1 MAKFQNR
8 QHEAT
13 SAQNRDLGMVE
24 VREEVNIRPA
34 IERLL
39 EKDGVQP
46 FDIRDNIVKFFRAY
60 DECKEDQIMRM

>member
-1 MAKFQNR
+1 
-8 QHEAT
+8 
-13 SAQNRDLGMVE
+13 MVE

-39 EKDGVQP
+39 EKDGVHP